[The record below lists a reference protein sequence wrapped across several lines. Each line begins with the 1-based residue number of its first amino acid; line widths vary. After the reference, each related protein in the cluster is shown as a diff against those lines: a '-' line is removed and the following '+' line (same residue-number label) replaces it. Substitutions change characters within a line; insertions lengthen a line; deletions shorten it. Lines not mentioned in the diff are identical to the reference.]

1 MGRSRGGP
9 QPPAAGT
16 SGHCALPAPRGFPC
30 PLPARLC
37 APRAAQSAH
46 SSAFYFIILAWNLG
60 NFFFFF
66 FLQKL
71 SVYLRSKR
79 RVISPPPLVF
89 CSRHGLYGSLHPF
102 GAAPSACLASRWL
115 KCLEEVPLVC
125 VDSGVRGTAL
135 LPEGCLHVPGAI
147 SVYWKAGHLLEDLGR
162 RDCSSSRLQ
171 STYRA
176 QALRA
181 PG

>member
-1 MGRSRGGP
+1 MVRSP
-9 QPPAAGT
+9 LQ
-16 SGHCALPAPRGFPC
+16 LEPRGTAPC
-30 PLPARLC
+30 QPRGASPARC
-37 APRAAQSAH
+37 PHGCVPRVPLNPRTAVR
-46 SSAFYFIILAWNLG
+46 FISLFWRGIWG
-60 NFFFFF
+60 IFSFFF